1 MLHHYKRGAFLE
13 LLTPEKYNEYET
25 FVQTHPAG
33 SFMQSVHWGKVKAD
47 WKQETILHRNAEG
60 TIDGSI
66 SILIRKLGVA
76 SMLYAPR
83 GPVCDFTDETV
94 LSSLLED
101 AKTLA
106 KQYNGYVLKM
116 DPFMMVDDPTT
127 PESIALFRALGCEID
142 ENPGFHDTTQPRHNY
157 MLTYIKGLSEDDLLM
172 EFNSNTRYYIR
183 YAIKNGVVCENKG
196 IDGLDEFYDIY
207 SSTGD
212 RQGFN
217 IRSKEYLETL
227 LTAFGDNARLYM
239 CYYEN
244 EPLCG
249 GICIQYAGR
258 TSHVY
263 GCTKYNK
270 EMRKLHPTYLL
281 QWEMMKWAL
290 EGGCSIYDMQGI
302 AIREEDDASLYNVYG
317 FKKNFKGSV
326 ETTVG
331 EFDLIFRP
339 FYNKL
344 INFALK
350 VRSALKKH

>member
-1 MLHHYKRGAFLE
+1 ME

-33 SFMQSVHWGKVKAD
+33 SFMQSVHWGQVKAG
-47 WKQETILHRNAEG
+47 WKQETLLHRNADSV
-60 TIDGSI
+60 IDGSI
-66 SILIRKLGVA
+66 SILIRKLGIA
-76 SMLYAPR
+76 SMMYAPR
-83 GPVCDFTDETV
+83 GPVCDFTDKAV

-101 AKTLA
+101 AKALA
-106 KQYNGYVLKM
+106 KQYNAYVLKM
-116 DPFMMVDDPTT
+116 DPFMMVDEPNTA
-127 PESIALFRALGCEID
+127 ESIALFRSLGCEID
-142 ENPGFHDTTQPRHNY
+142 ENPSFHATTQPRYNY
-157 MLTYIKGLSEDDLLM
+157 MLTYIKDMQEDDLLM
-172 EFNSNTRYYIR
+172 AFNSNTRYYIR
-183 YAIKNGVVCENKG
+183 FAIKHGVVCENKG
-196 IDGLDEFYDIY
+196 LDGLDEFYDIY

-217 IRSKEYLETL
+217 IRSKEYLKTL

-290 EGGCSIYDMQGI
+290 EGNCSIYDMQGI

-326 ETTVG
+326 VTTVG
-331 EFDLIFRP
+331 EFDLVFRP
-339 FYNKL
+339 IYNKL